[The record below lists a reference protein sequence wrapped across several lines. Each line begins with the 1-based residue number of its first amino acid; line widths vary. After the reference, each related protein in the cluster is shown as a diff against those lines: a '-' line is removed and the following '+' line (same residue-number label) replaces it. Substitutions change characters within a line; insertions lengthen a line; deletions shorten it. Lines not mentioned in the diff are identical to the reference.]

1 MSRKDKG
8 LATIGVPLNFLLGC
22 SESALGNFEL
32 ARLADAANL
41 RTELHTILDRV
52 IDAMA
57 QAALAGWFRQADGE
71 TLKRALENPED
82 VLLWAKERV
91 RNGQRSDTELVPL
104 TSLLPGAAHLAAALR
119 YQERNIAKGLC
130 SVCPKPLAHHSV
142 RYCEKHLAMARA
154 RDPGQSPT
162 PGSTDWLYR
171 DGSEITKG
179 REPGNL
185 ARLAMEREK
194 KTRSVL
200 AELGISP
207 ESAAVSL
214 KAAKD
219 ALLRVMPSSKAS
231 AMTMSELFEAAVVPS
246 RTTGQKALRELL
258 SEGRIQRIGK
268 GGKRDLFRYFA
279 NKSK

>member
-1 MSRKDKG
+1 
-8 LATIGVPLNFLLGC
+8 
-22 SESALGNFEL
+22 L
-32 ARLADAANL
+32 ARLAAVADL
-41 RTELHTILDRV
+41 RGGLHAILDKL
-52 IDAMA
+52 IDEMA
-57 QAALAGWFRQADGE
+57 QAALAAWFRTVDRD
-71 TLKRALENPED
+71 TLKRAIENPGA
-82 VLLWAKERV
+82 VAAWAKARI
-91 RNGQRSDTELVPL
+91 RDGQRSEEELVPR
-104 TSLLPGAAHLAAALR
+104 TSLPPGAAHLAAALR
-119 YQERNIAKGLC
+119 YAERNIAEGKCG
-130 SVCPKPLAHHSV
+130 VCPQPLARHSV
-142 RYCEKHLAMARA
+142 RYCTRHLTIMRL
-154 RDPGQSPT
+154 RKPPKGGPT

-171 DGSEITKG
+171 EGSEITKG

-194 KTRSVL
+194 KTRAVL

-219 ALLRVMPSSKAS
+219 ALLRVMPESKAS
-231 AMTMSELFEAAVVPS
+231 AMTTVELFEAAVVPS

-268 GGKRDLFRYFA
+268 GGQRDLFQYFA